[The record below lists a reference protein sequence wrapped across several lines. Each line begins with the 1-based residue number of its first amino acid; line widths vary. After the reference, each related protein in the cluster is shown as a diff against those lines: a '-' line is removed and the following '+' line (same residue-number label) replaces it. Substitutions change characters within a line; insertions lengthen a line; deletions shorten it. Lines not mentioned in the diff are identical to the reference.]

1 MSENAASRWAG
12 LRARGL
18 EGGEMEAEGMRGRVR
33 NVVAMRE
40 GGGRGMQGCVL
51 MGCTGPR
58 EPGWDP
64 TWAAVGRVG
73 KSKMGTSDA
82 TAEKGR
88 EEGVRRV
95 WRTKGIP

>member
-1 MSENAASRWAG
+1 
-12 LRARGL
+12 
-18 EGGEMEAEGMRGRVR
+18 MECKA
-33 NVVAMRE
+33 
-40 GGGRGMQGCVL
+40 VL

-82 TAEKGR
+82 AAEKGR

-95 WRTKGIP
+95 WRTKGTP

>member
-1 MSENAASRWAG
+1 
-12 LRARGL
+12 
-18 EGGEMEAEGMRGRVR
+18 MECKG
-33 NVVAMRE
+33 
-40 GGGRGMQGCVL
+40 VL

-58 EPGWDP
+58 ESGWDH

-82 TAEKGR
+82 AAEKGR

-95 WRTKGIP
+95 